1 MAFKPNFTS
10 ARLDG
15 DTVAVSGV
23 SSPEPAGDIVD
34 IRVILAQGERIERGR
49 VEVVGSSWQAKV
61 PAAGFVAG
69 PATAFGVETRH
80 EHFTTITWAE
90 QVDIRAP

>member
-1 MAFKPNFTS
+1 MAFKSNFTS
-10 ARLDG
+10 ARLSG
-15 DTVAVSGV
+15 DTAIVSGV
-23 SSPEPAGDIVD
+23 SSEPADDIVD